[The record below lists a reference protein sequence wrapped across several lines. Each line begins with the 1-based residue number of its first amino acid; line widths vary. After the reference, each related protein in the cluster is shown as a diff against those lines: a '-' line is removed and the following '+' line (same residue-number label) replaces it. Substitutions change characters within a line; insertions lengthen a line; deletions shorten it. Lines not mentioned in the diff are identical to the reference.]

1 MIAIKSVSFAGV
13 GNATACV
20 MGDKIYV
27 TGGHY
32 GYRGNCTY
40 EKIQVY
46 RPDVNEWSIITIS
59 PHPGMRQRRRDWNR
73 NMLIA
78 VF

>member
-1 MIAIKSVSFAGV
+1 MR
-13 GNATACV
+13 
-20 MGDKIYV
+20 DKIYV

-32 GYRGNCTY
+32 GYKGTCTY

-59 PHPGMRQRRRDWNR
+59 PHPGMSLREKECEQQWSEKRLLN
-73 NMLIA
+73 
-78 VF
+78 

>member
-1 MIAIKSVSFAGV
+1 
-13 GNATACV
+13 

-32 GYRGNCTY
+32 GYRGSCTY

-46 RPDVNEWSIITIS
+46 RHDVNEWSIVTIS
-59 PHPGMRQRRRDWNR
+59 PHPGRKRERRRKKNPHILDY
-73 NMLIA
+73 
-78 VF
+78 

>member
-1 MIAIKSVSFAGV
+1 MTPITFVSSEGV

-20 MGDKIYV
+20 MGDQIYV

-32 GYRGNCTY
+32 GYRGSCTY
-40 EKIQVY
+40 EKIQVF

-59 PHPGMRQRRRDWNR
+59 PNPGMRKRKWSVSN
-73 NMLIA
+73 NSLYTG
-78 VF
+78 F